1 MVLFQKEKEGVQLNG
16 AKRVI
21 GNNNVNSSIDNDD
34 NNIGNFLYSKF
45 SWQATKDSA
54 VSLL

>member
-21 GNNNVNSSIDNDD
+21 GNNNDNSSNDNDD

-45 SWQATKDSA
+45 S
-54 VSLL
+54 